1 MHLNTGYQPL
11 VVASIAQGD
20 GVIEFRTKTEKLEVK
35 DNLIV
40 VNEVIRLCDGRN
52 PEKNIAKKV
61 SQLCK
66 VTENHVRLVIQD
78 LTDVEVLIDSRQYAA
93 YVHQMGNN
101 PMPYSFSLSDEEVGR
116 ICENRPDYLVAS
128 QSTLDSVDTGDSYL
142 KALSK
147 KRVSCRNFGSQAI
160 PNADYLAVCEIAY
173 GTELSPVPSAG
184 ALYPMSVFV
193 IVIRENENMKSG
205 VYQYDPNRNSLNVV
219 ETPLDREY
227 AKFALNNDTLLHGA
241 SGVIVIAGDLKRHS
255 SKYANRGYRYTLIEA
270 GHIAQ
275 NVHLAA
281 LEREYSTLEYG
292 GFKEEPMQQLLHIDD
307 NSVCPLITVAIG
319 DRGTGEG
326 DLDIGYESMRKE
338 LEASLVGKNKPL
350 NWAVLL
356 HSETEKNTPFNT
368 AAAHYKP
375 GPFEQASKTYRS
387 RVSAGTSSSQ
397 DLALIKAMA
406 EGYERYSFA
415 RPFVDKVSSA
425 EELDVDWVDPNKY
438 TPFTDWQLQ
447 MLDFERFNPTKEWQW
462 VEGENKEGERVYVPT
477 DLVFYP
483 YNANEYGRKLCYGAH
498 SNGTAAHTSL
508 SEAKM
513 NAVHELIERDA
524 IIGNWLQ
531 QVTPNRIPMHLL
543 PLQWQKRVLF
553 WSNQGWR
560 VDVVDFSHSDVAV
573 VSVFARN
580 TQKQPYLAHGAAA
593 SCVSFDFAVDKAF
606 HELEVSLSVESG
618 QRHKRILPEMVDSP
632 SDHGRVFHFNDHA
645 QKLDFLFKGNFIK
658 KRPRTGGI
666 DAIKQ
671 FEPVFVKVDPI
682 DSPLQVVR
690 ALSSKLIPIN
700 FGYARDHISHE
711 NVRRTVDQT
720 RPPFPHYLA

>member
-1 MHLNTGYQPL
+1 MHASTEYQPL
-11 VVASIAQGD
+11 VVASVAQGD
-20 GVIEFRTKTEKLEVK
+20 GVIEFRTKTEKLEV
-35 DNLIV
+35 DNNLQV
-40 VNEVIRLCDGRN
+40 VNEIIRLCDGRN
-52 PEKNIAKKV
+52 SEKSIAKKV
-61 SQLCK
+61 SRLCG
-66 VTENHVRLVIQD
+66 VTDQHVQSIIRD
-78 LTDVEVLIDSRQYAA
+78 LTGIEVLIDSRTYAA
-93 YVHQMGNN
+93 YVHQTGNN
-101 PMPYSFSLSDEEVGR
+101 PMPYSFQLDDEEVDK

-128 QSTLDSVDTGDSYL
+128 QSVLESVNTGDSYL
-142 KALSK
+142 KTLSK
-147 KRVSCRNFGSQAI
+147 KRISCRNFGDQPISQ
-160 PNADYLAVCEIAY
+160 ADYLAICEIAY
-173 GTELSPVPSAG
+173 GTELRPVPSAG
-184 ALYPMSVFV
+184 ALYPMSLFV
-193 IVIRENENMKSG
+193 IVIHENKNMKSG
-205 VYQYDPNRNSLNVV
+205 VYQYDPDRNSFNVV
-219 ETPLDREY
+219 ETSLDHEY

-241 SGVIVIAGDLKRHS
+241 SGVFVIAGDLERHP

-292 GFKEEPMQQLLHIDD
+292 GFKEEPMQQLLHIEND
-307 NSVCPLITVAIG
+307 SVYPLVTIAIG
-319 DRGTGEG
+319 ALGAGEG
-326 DLDIGYESMRKE
+326 DLETGHEATRKE
-338 LEASLVGKNKPL
+338 LEVALVGKDKPL

-375 GPFEQASKTYRS
+375 GPFELARKTYRS
-387 RVSAGTSSSQ
+387 RISAGTSSSQ

-415 RPFVDKVSSA
+415 RLFVDKISSA
-425 EELDVDWVDPNKY
+425 EELDADWVDPNKY

-447 MLDFERFNPTKEWQW
+447 LLDFERFDPAKEWQW
-462 VEGENKEGERVYVPT
+462 VEAENKDGDTAYVPT

-483 YNANEYGRKLCYGAH
+483 YNAKAYGRKLCYGAH

-531 QVTPNRIPMHLL
+531 QATPNRIPAQLL
-543 PLQWQKRVLF
+543 PLQWQKRMLF
-553 WSNQGWR
+553 WSNQGWTI
-560 VDVVDFSHSDVAV
+560 DVIDFSHSDVAV

-580 TQKQPYLAHGAAA
+580 EQKQPYLAHGSAA

-606 HELEVSLSVESG
+606 HEMEVSLSVESG
-618 QRHKRILPEMVDSP
+618 QRHKKILPEKVDSP

-645 QKLDFLFKGNFIK
+645 QKLDFLFEGDFVKEL
-658 KRPRTGGI
+658 PRTGGV
-666 DAIKQ
+666 DAIDQ
-671 FEPVFVKVDPI
+671 FDPVFVKVNPI

-711 NVRRTVDQT
+711 RIRRTVDQT